1 MYLIALTGGIG
12 AGKSTIASLLAEFG
26 AHVIDAD
33 RVARDVVEPGQPAL
47 TELVKQFG
55 DEIVTATGSLNRAK
69 LAQIVFNNPTRLREL
84 NAIVH
89 PAVQKAVLEKMRAFH
104 SDDIVVYDVPLL
116 VEAQR
121 YLPFDLVVV
130 ASAPEDVRRARLVE
144 LRGMAETEADSRIA
158 SQVSE
163 AERLA
168 LADVVIDTSGS
179 LEETVAQVERLW
191 ERIQLVD

>member
-12 AGKSTIASLLAEFG
+12 AGKSTIARLLAEFG

-47 TELVKQFG
+47 AELVQQFG
-55 DEIVTATGSLNRAK
+55 DEILTASGSLNRAK

-89 PAVQKAVLEKMRAFH
+89 PAVQKAVLEKMSSFH
-104 SDDIVVYDVPLL
+104 NDDIVVYDVPLL
-116 VEAQR
+116 VEVQR

-130 ASAPEDVRRARLVE
+130 ASAPEGIRRARLVGV
-144 LRGMAETEADSRIA
+144 RGMAELEADARIA

>member
-12 AGKSTIASLLAEFG
+12 AGKSTIARLLAEFG

-47 TELVKQFG
+47 IELVKQFG

-130 ASAPEDVRRARLVE
+130 ASAPEDVRRARLIE
-144 LRGMAETEADSRIA
+144 LRGMTETEADSRIA

>member
-12 AGKSTIASLLAEFG
+12 AGKSTIASMLAEFG

-47 TELVKQFG
+47 TELVRQFG

-130 ASAPEDVRRARLVE
+130 ASAPEDVRRARLIE
-144 LRGMAETEADSRIA
+144 LRGMTETEADSRIA

>member
-12 AGKSTIASLLAEFG
+12 AGKSTIASMLAEFG